1 MQIGELSTATGLSRD
16 ALRFYEKRGLLVARR
31 RSNGYREYPV
41 EAVEWLCY
49 VRTAQA
55 LGFTLAEI
63 ESGLPALARAEESGP
78 LLRDALRGKLREID
92 ERIAALAAL
101 RADLALRLE
110 EPTAGCPLGG
120 QAGQVQETAG

>member
-1 MQIGELSTATGLSRD
+1 
-16 ALRFYEKRGLLVARR
+16 
-31 RSNGYREYPV
+31 
-41 EAVEWLCY
+41 
-49 VRTAQA
+49 
-55 LGFTLAEI
+55 
-63 ESGLPALARAEESGP
+63 